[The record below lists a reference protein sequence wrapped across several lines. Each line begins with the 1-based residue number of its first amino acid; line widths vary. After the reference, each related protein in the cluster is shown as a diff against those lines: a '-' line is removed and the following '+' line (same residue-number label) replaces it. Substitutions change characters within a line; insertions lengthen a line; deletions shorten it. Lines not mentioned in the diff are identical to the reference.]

1 MILAHLVRFLITFN
15 LYSILKYMTTTTIK
29 VDSEVK
35 NNLDNLKLFPRESYN
50 EVLSRLVGMAYDE
63 EPLSE
68 DTLKRVEEAL
78 HDKENITHRKK

>member
-1 MILAHLVRFLITFN
+1 
-15 LYSILKYMTTTTIK
+15 MTTTTIK

-63 EPLSE
+63 EPLSK

-78 HDKENITHRKK
+78 HDLKEGNYYTQEEIEAELELR